1 MIHPNKVP
9 NGDTTPI
16 TVSGAG
22 VVALPTI
29 PAGTNAA
36 IISNPNAAVV
46 IAFGATATANL
57 GIKCPAGSCP
67 ALDSPEQVNG
77 ASIYWAAA
85 DAGAC
90 IQYFK

>member
-9 NGDTTPI
+9 NGETTAI

-22 VVALPTI
+22 VVALPEV
-29 PAGTNAA
+29 PDGTNAA
-36 IISNPNAAVV
+36 IISNPNADVV
-46 IAFGATATANL
+46 IAFGATATATL

-67 ALDSPEQVNG
+67 VLESPEQIG
-77 ASIYWAAA
+77 DASIYWTGA

-90 IQYFK
+90 VQYFK